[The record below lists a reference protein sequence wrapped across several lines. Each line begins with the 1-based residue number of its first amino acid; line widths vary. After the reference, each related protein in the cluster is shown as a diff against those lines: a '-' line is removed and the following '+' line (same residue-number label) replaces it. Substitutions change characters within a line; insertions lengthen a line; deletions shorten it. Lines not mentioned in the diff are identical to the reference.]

1 LLSGVTHSFQRIEE
15 IASKRPRR
23 WPMLLTGAFSL
34 LLSFLLYLGFETQ
47 EERFIRRLMGNEGAG
62 LAAMIERDFSLRQT
76 ALMRMAHRLAVSPT
90 HLSTGWTRDA
100 QDYLNHFPGYE
111 RIGWCRSP
119 EEIRWVTPER
129 GEHRLLEKIRPADH
143 LVFQQALQ
151 RIEERRKPSAIL
163 LPKLAEGEFALLH
176 LVPIASGD
184 RHLGT
189 LLTISS
195 ISEWIDSL
203 LSTPLPEY
211 GFSLHRGGT
220 EIYRR
225 IPAAP
230 KERFLWEGPLSLGM
244 DPAWRLRVVPT
255 RTFVAQNR
263 SGLPIFAL
271 LFGIALSGMMMM
283 LLHFKESDRLRTQ
296 QFDSTNRFLFEEIEK
311 RRIAQSRYED
321 STAFLEAIVENVPL
335 MIFVKEAAELRFV
348 LFNRAG
354 VELTGISQEEILGKR
369 DHDFFPPEEAEFFTA
384 KDREVLAGSDVVVI
398 EEEPLHTR
406 DRGGRLLRTRKVPIR
421 DASGKSK
428 FLLGVSEDITER
440 KARERERE
448 EQRRALERSN
458 AELEQFAYVASHDL
472 QEPLR
477 TVASYADLLEER
489 AGECLD
495 EKT

>member
-47 EERFIRRLMGNEGAG
+47 EERFIQRLIDEEGRG
-62 LAAMIERDFSLRQT
+62 LAALIERDFFLRET
-76 ALMRMAHRLAVSPT
+76 ALTRMADRLAASPV
-90 HLSTGWTRDA
+90 HLLTGWAGDA
-100 QDYLNHFPGYE
+100 QNYLHDFPGYE

-119 EEIRWVTPER
+119 EEIHWVTPE
-129 GEHRLLEKIRPADH
+129 GGGHRLFEKIRPTEH
-143 LVFQQALQ
+143 TPLLEALQ
-151 RIEERRKPSAIL
+151 RIEERRKPSALL

-176 LVPIASGD
+176 LVPIVSGD
-184 RHLGT
+184 RYLGT
-189 LLTISS
+189 LLTLSS
-195 ISEWIDSL
+195 LSPWIDTVFSEI
-203 LSTPLPEY
+203 SPAY
-211 GFSLHRGGT
+211 GISLHAGGM

-244 DPAWRLRVVPT
+244 DPAWRLRVVPN
-255 RTFVAQNR
+255 RTFVSQNR

-271 LFGIALSGMMMM
+271 FFGIVISGMMM
-283 LLHFKESDRLRTQ
+283 LVFHLKESGRLRTT
-296 QFDSTNRFLFEEIEK
+296 QFETTNRFLFEEIEK
-311 RRIAQSRYED
+311 RRTAQSRYED

-335 MIFVKEAAELRFV
+335 MIFVKEAENLHFV

-354 VELTGISQEEILGKR
+354 VELTGISQEEILGKT
-369 DHDFFPPEEAEFFTA
+369 DHDFFPPEEAEFFIA
-384 KDREVLAGSDVVVI
+384 KDREVLAGKDVLVI

-406 DRGGRLLRTRKVPIR
+406 HRGVRLLRTRKVPIR
-421 DASGKSK
+421 DASGKPK

-440 KARERERE
+440 KTRDREREK
-448 EQRRALERSN
+448 QRRALERSN